1 MGYETRVKQA
11 VSWQPSQ
18 GQPNKLHQA
27 LDGLVIKAL
36 SRVCSRKL
44 SQPGGGGSAI
54 MSRHQAQ
61 ALGRLLLMKGLAPV
75 HAHEHEHR
83 EDLLG
88 KEK

>member
-44 SQPGGGGSAI
+44 SQPGGGEVVGGAVEPVEKKTEGAPEST
-54 MSRHQAQ
+54 Q
-61 ALGRLLLMKGLAPV
+61 KGT
-75 HAHEHEHR
+75 
-83 EDLLG
+83 
-88 KEK
+88 